1 MPVSL
6 PSIDLARAD
15 LARLQADGLSSLL
28 TEILPH
34 NRFYARKFAEA
45 GLSLSRLSFPQDLA
59 SLPFTTKAELLAS
72 QQAKPPFG
80 EMFTPSRYRYV
91 RLHQTSGTAGRPL
104 RWFDT
109 AESWSM
115 LLDCWLDYFR
125 MGGIHQDDR
134 LFFPFSFGPF
144 LGFWTAFEAGLR
156 FGCLCLPG
164 GGMSSTA
171 RLRFLLDNQ
180 VTVVFCTP
188 TYALRLL
195 EVAAQEGIDLRASD
209 VRAIIVA
216 GEPGGSIPGTRQ
228 RIEEGW
234 GARLFDHNG
243 MTETGPMGFEC
254 LQAPGGLHL
263 LETVCWP
270 EVLDPTTQQPVAPGT
285 PGELVL
291 TTFRRSAGP
300 LIRYRTGDL
309 VSVDP
314 GPCPCGRSLV
324 RLQGGIRGRVDDMVV
339 IRGNN
344 LHPAALQTILHRF
357 DEVAEYLVEIDQGGA
372 LVALRISLEPTVDAR
387 PSLHARVEQAIRDEL
402 LFRAEVR
409 LVPPG
414 TLPRAEMKGNRWLRK
429 TSADT

>member
-1 MPVSL
+1 MPASL

-171 RLRFLLDNQ
+171 RCA
-180 VTVVFCTP
+180 FCSTTRSRSFSVRPPTP
-188 TYALRLL
+188 SACSKWRHRKESICVLQTCAP
-195 EVAAQEGIDLRASD
+195 
-209 VRAIIVA
+209 IIVA
-216 GEPGGSIPGTRQ
+216 GEAGGSISATRQ
-228 RIEEGW
+228 RIEAGW
-234 GARLFDHNG
+234 GARVFDHNG

-254 LQAPGGLHL
+254 QEAPGGLHL
-263 LETVCWP
+263 MEPVCWP
-270 EVLDPTTQQPVAPGT
+270 EVLDPTTMQQACCAPA
-285 PGELVL
+285 PH
-291 TTFRRSAGP
+291 RRT
-300 LIRYRTGDL
+300 R
-309 VSVDP
+309 
-314 GPCPCGRSLV
+314 C
-324 RLQGGIRGRVDDMVV
+324 
-339 IRGNN
+339 
-344 LHPAALQTILHRF
+344 
-357 DEVAEYLVEIDQGGA
+357 
-372 LVALRISLEPTVDAR
+372 
-387 PSLHARVEQAIRDEL
+387 
-402 LFRAEVR
+402 
-409 LVPPG
+409 
-414 TLPRAEMKGNRWLRK
+414 
-429 TSADT
+429 